1 MSKKKDL
8 KRIFISSKLSDHKQQ
23 ILNMDLYNICR
34 NLGFDPYLPQLE
46 VPLDTRMSP
55 AEILEANEKSVDE
68 SDLML
73 MVFDKAGAGS
83 AMEYQRIYIAR
94 KPIIGYRS
102 QQSIVS
108 ENIGMMLEGA
118 WQRIVAEHK
127 SSTLQGL
134 ENILKKFR

>member
-1 MSKKKDL
+1 ME
-8 KRIFISSKLSDHKQQ
+8 
-23 ILNMDLYNICR
+23 LYNLCH

-46 VPLDTRMSP
+46 VPLDIRMSP
-55 AEILEANEKSVDE
+55 AEILGANEKSVDE

-83 AMEYQRIYIAR
+83 AMEYERIYIAQ

-102 QQSIVS
+102 QQSVVS
-108 ENIGMMLEGA
+108 ENLGMMLEGA
-118 WQRIVAEHK
+118 WQRIATQHK

-134 ENILKKFR
+134 EDILKKFR